1 MIFACEEHLERA
13 IDEVAEKYQEPPDF
27 FLLSQLESGIVS
39 NEEKC
44 PYCGISALYLV
55 KRYAD

>member
-27 FLLSQLESGIVS
+27 YLLSQLEPEVTGSK
-39 NEEKC
+39 EKC
-44 PYCGISALYLV
+44 PYCGTEALYLV